1 MADQPTKPIP
11 LVDAEKFTAVATA
24 LLRPKDKQ
32 KPESKPKGS

>member
-24 LLRPKDKQ
+24 LLRPKDNHS
-32 KPESKPKGS
+32 PKPKPKS